1 MTTLA
6 AGHFEGSRFVFPIRV
21 YYEDT
26 DAAGIVYYAN
36 YLKFAERSRTEFL
49 RQAGIDQSDLRESAG
64 IFFAV
69 RRAEVEYLRSARLD
83 DVLQVST
90 QLVEMTHV
98 KIDALQSIRRALPGG
113 GTEELA
119 RVLMRVV
126 CLRTDGRPVR
136 MPGHIRDRFLP
147 YVRPLSEALQQ
158 LEALGDATVETT
170 GSAAPAREE

>member
-1 MTTLA
+1 MTLA
-6 AGHFEGSRFVFPIRV
+6 EGHFDGTRFVYPIRV

-49 RQAGIDQSDLRESAG
+49 RRAGIDQSDLRLSAG
-64 IFFAV
+64 LFFAV
-69 RRAEVEYLRSARLD
+69 RRAEVEYLRPARLD
-83 DVLQVST
+83 DVLQVTT
-90 QLVEMTHV
+90 QLTELTHV
-98 KIDALQSIRRALPGG
+98 KIDALQSIRRGPAGG
-113 GTEELA
+113 GSQEIA

-126 CLRTDGRPVR
+126 CLRTDGRPAR

-158 LEALGDATVETT
+158 LEALGDASTGTT
-170 GSAAPAREE
+170 GSAANA